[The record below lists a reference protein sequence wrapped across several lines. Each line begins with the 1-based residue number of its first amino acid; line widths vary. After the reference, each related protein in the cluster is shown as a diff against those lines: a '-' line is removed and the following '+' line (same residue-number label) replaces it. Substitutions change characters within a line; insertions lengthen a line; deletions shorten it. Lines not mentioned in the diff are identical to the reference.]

1 MKKTVYSSVPDSKVK
16 DFSFSGGWSIL
27 ILAAASLLCL
37 GMGAGGAFGPVGQDV
52 DRLFSARIVDESN
65 ESFEVHRFTADG
77 STFLPAYVG
86 AAQLSIDFGKIR
98 TAHFYVQDEQ
108 VLVRMIL
115 VTDEEMEVY
124 IQPGVRFVGQTDWG
138 KISLRA
144 KDIREI
150 SFR

>member
-1 MKKTVYSSVPDSKVK
+1 MNKTVYSSVPNSKVRA
-16 DFSFSGGWSIL
+16 FSYSGGWSML
-27 ILAAASLLCL
+27 VLAAVSLLCL
-37 GMGAGGAFGPVGQDV
+37 GMGAGNAFGPVGQDV

-86 AAQLSIDFGKIR
+86 AARIRVDFGKIR

-108 VLVRMIL
+108 ILVRMTL

-124 IQPGVRFVGQTDWG
+124 VQPGIRFVGQTEWG

-144 KDIREI
+144 NNIREI